1 MATAPATG
9 DFVVIHAIITIGLL
23 LLALGLYYR
32 YTEGQHGLSKK
43 LSEFLSFQWVPSLLT
58 QPHMI
63 PTGLQ
68 PSSTTDFS
76 PKPTLE
82 PSYENNRERELN
94 ALRSEAQRAKELESE
109 LTTLRQKNND
119 TETRLQHSVG
129 GTGTS
134 LARDSSSEN
143 ESSLTSYLSE
153 QEQEQEQEIL
163 KNKHQSDRVTQL
175 EATLE
180 DRERAQREQSR
191 KIEKYE
197 YKIGALEESIRKAE
211 TSSYTESLDN
221 LEYRRLQSE
230 LMGVTRQRDKY
241 VDQIKSLETQ
251 LRENNRTH
259 PIQDREKTAYRDTA
273 KITRPQPL
281 FTTPLEKDDLK
292 KIKGIGDVMESTLND
307 LGVTSFK
314 QLGQFSQGDIERVSE
329 ALSVFPGRIERD
341 NWVLQAKEQYQ
352 DKYGIKLA

>member
-1 MATAPATG
+1 M
-9 DFVVIHAIITIGLL
+9 IHAIITIGLL

-32 YTEGQHGLSKK
+32 YTEGQHGLSKR
-43 LSEFLSFQWVPSLLT
+43 LSEFLGFQWVPSLLT

-68 PSSTTDFS
+68 ASSTLDFS
-76 PKPTLE
+76 PKPALE

-109 LTTLRQKNND
+109 LTALRLKNND
-119 TETRLQHSVG
+119 TETRTQHSVG
-129 GTGTS
+129 SAETS
-134 LARDSSSEN
+134 HGRDSSSEN
-143 ESSLTSYLSE
+143 ESSLTGYLSG
-153 QEQEQEQEIL
+153 QEQEQAIL
-163 KNKHQSDRVTQL
+163 RNKNQSDRVTQL

-197 YKIGALEESIRKAE
+197 YKIGVLEDSIRKAE
-211 TSSYTESLDN
+211 TSSYTESTDN

-251 LRENNRTH
+251 LRKNNRSQ
-259 PIQDREKTAYRDTA
+259 PFQDVGKSAYRDTA
-273 KITRPQPL
+273 KVSRPQPL
-281 FTTPLEKDDLK
+281 FTAPLEKDDLK
-292 KIKGIGDVMESTLND
+292 QIKGIGDVMENTLND

-314 QLGQFSQGDIERVSE
+314 QLGQFSQDDIERVSE

-341 NWVLQAKEQYQ
+341 NWVLQAKEQYE